1 MCVVVM
7 GYKSWR
13 LGGEIAGRGLRGKMI
28 ELEKER
34 GEAWVTNEQVEGL
47 GVLMVTS
54 LCRCIFSVAY

>member
-1 MCVVVM
+1 MVVI

-13 LGGEIAGRGLRGKMI
+13 LGEGGIAGRGLRGKMI
-28 ELEKER
+28 ESEKER

-47 GVLMVTS
+47 GVLMVIS